1 MEFNGVVRISR
12 YRRLLRRHPLWE
24 MPLHGERFLIHGPRE
39 IHDIVAKQNKFALD
53 TIA

>member
-1 MEFNGVVRISR
+1 MAWCAFRAIDGFCVGIRF
-12 YRRLLRRHPLWE
+12 WE